1 MREKE
6 DESFK
11 NTPKSKS
18 DSDIDYNSD
27 ENDEDDGQK
36 FLKYLK
42 NGKYKDKHFKKS
54 SKNND
59 GIEFTPFDLREENEE
74 GHFDENLF
82 YIPNKEPIDPWYES
96 VKDEI
101 KKKELLKQKRKK
113 NDKDE
118 EDDEEE
124 EEEDDDDDYSKYGDE
139 DLYYK
144 EEKITKEEENKIN
157 SEIKSNR
164 IKLINILQGPD
175 ETVKDAIKRLKN
187 INPNRKGDKKNQKR
201 KLIKNNKKEDIKIE
215 EDKKEDNKNKDLF
228 NDLLSLV
235 SKLTELSFF
244 DVYSDSIRN
253 IAKDYGYKSV
263 MIWKY
268 KIIENQG
275 EKNEKE
281 TVYGDYDS
289 LTIHDWDK
297 LKYFENKNE
306 GENKTEFQFMF
317 MDPMN
322 KNNPNAGKWITK
334 DNKFFKIFFNN
345 Q

>member
-1 MREKE
+1 MKEKE
-6 DESFK
+6 DPSPK
-11 NTPKSKS
+11 NDNKSKS
-18 DSDIDYNSD
+18 DSEIDYNSD
-27 ENDEDDGQK
+27 ENDKDDGKK

-42 NGKYKDKHFKKS
+42 SGKYKDKHFKKS
-54 SKNND
+54 LKDNG

-101 KKKELLKQKRKK
+101 KNKELLKQKRKK
-113 NDKDE
+113 DDKND
-118 EDDEEE
+118 DDEEE
-124 EEEDDDDDYSKYGDE
+124 EEEDDDDNYSKYGDE

-144 EEKITKEEENKIN
+144 EEKITKEEEEKIN
-157 SEIKSNR
+157 NEIKRNR
-164 IKLINILQGPD
+164 VKLINILQGPD
-175 ETVKDAIKRLKN
+175 ETVKDAIKRLKK
-187 INPNRKGDKKNQKR
+187 INSNKNNDKKNQK
-201 KLIKNNKKEDIKIE
+201 KQTIKDNKKEDKKINE
-215 EDKKEDNKNKDLF
+215 NKKEDSKNKDLF
-228 NDLLSLV
+228 NDLLTLV

-253 IAKDYGYKSV
+253 IAKDYGYKSI

-268 KIIENQG
+268 KIIENKG

-281 TVYGDYDS
+281 TIYGDYDS
-289 LTIHDWDK
+289 LTINEWNK

-317 MDPMN
+317 IDPLN
-322 KNNPNAGKWITK
+322 KNNPNAEKWITK
-334 DNKFFKIFFNN
+334 DNKFFKIFFNI
-345 Q
+345 